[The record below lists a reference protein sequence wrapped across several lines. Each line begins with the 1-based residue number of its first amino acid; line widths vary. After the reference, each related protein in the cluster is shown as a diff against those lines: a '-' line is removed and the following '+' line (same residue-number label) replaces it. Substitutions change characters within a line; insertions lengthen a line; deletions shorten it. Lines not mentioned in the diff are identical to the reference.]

1 MQRCDKYSADLYGLE
16 ISQSRSVPYLCTN
29 GTTSYCSQVWSACAK
44 VNITNSIFQPG
55 LQIFPNTSSKA
66 SAPLNTFYTSQ
77 AAFCAGAAP
86 QSAAGNFCFSGTPFV
101 VPQASAN
108 YTPPAGICLEK
119 VLNISTAVGDSGIYL
134 NMVPHPDGS
143 SRVFLST
150 QAGLVWLANVS
161 KTASGQPFSVDF
173 STPFLNISS
182 RTIVSDEI
190 GMMGLAFHPNFV
202 NNGRFFVSYDC
213 DSKKHPDCVATCGCQ
228 RANGCN
234 VTQVGANACQ
244 YSAIV
249 AEYSANATGSTPS
262 TVSHLTDLSLIQVK
276 STSDNFH
283 VLFCPCGRAFYA

>member
-1 MQRCDKYSADLYGLE
+1 MQRCDRYSADLYGME
-16 ISQSRSVPYLCTN
+16 ISQPRSVPYLCTN
-29 GTTSYCSQVWSACAK
+29 GTTSYCSQVWSACAN
-44 VNITNSIFQPG
+44 VNITNTIFQPG

-66 SAPLNTFYTSQ
+66 SAPLNSFYTSQ
-77 AAFCAGAAP
+77 ASFCAGAAP

-101 VPQASAN
+101 VPPASAN
-108 YTPPAGICLEK
+108 YTAPAGICLEK
-119 VLNISTAVGDSGIYL
+119 VLNISRAVGDSGIYL

-173 STPFLNISS
+173 SAPFLNISS
-182 RTIVSDEI
+182 RIIVSNEI

-213 DSKKHPDCVATCGCQ
+213 DSRKHTDCVATCGCQ
-228 RANGCN
+228 LANGCN
-234 VTQVGANACQ
+234 VTKIGANACQ

-262 TVSHLTDLSLIQVK
+262 AVIPAQ
-276 STSDNFH
+276 
-283 VLFCPCGRAFYA
+283 